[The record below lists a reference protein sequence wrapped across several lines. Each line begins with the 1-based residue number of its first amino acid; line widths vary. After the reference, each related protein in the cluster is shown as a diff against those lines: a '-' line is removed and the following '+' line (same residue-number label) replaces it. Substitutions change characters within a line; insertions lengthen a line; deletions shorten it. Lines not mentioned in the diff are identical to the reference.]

1 MLSVFFV
8 LNATY
13 NVALTHWLIDLVT
26 YVLPIADFSVFVS
39 TNLPMLRATAIGAVA
54 SFFSVSLGIRSLQ
67 FDVETLSVR
76 GGKLFTCLL
85 SISRI
90 TIGIIAS
97 LFSFFAVKSDIVSQ
111 GLSLES
117 TDRSMRYGILYVL
130 AFLSGFSEQF
140 VPNVLKKVEAQNTPS

>member
-1 MLSVFFV
+1 M
-8 LNATY
+8 
-13 NVALTHWLIDLVT
+13 
-26 YVLPIADFSVFVS
+26 
-39 TNLPMLRATAIGAVA
+39 
-54 SFFSVSLGIRSLQ
+54 
-67 FDVETLSVR
+67 SVR
-76 GGKLFTCLL
+76 GGKLFSCLL

-90 TIGIIAS
+90 AIGIIAS
-97 LFSFFAVKSDIVSQ
+97 LFSFFAMKSDIVFQ